1 MKPPIRTEA
10 LVATVIAGVLVL
22 ALAVLSTWASFS
34 LFSGLLGDD
43 DPTPKVAVTRP
54 ADTTTTVYVLQSFYD
69 DLTFVDGVFSS
80 ESEAEKWIEDTH
92 GSFERS
98 EPDTMNVYEAGDFT
112 YLITAYEVDDHG

>member
-54 ADTTTTVYVLQSFYD
+54 ADTTNTVYVLQSFYD

-112 YLITAYEVDDHG
+112 YLITTYEVDDHG

>member
-54 ADTTTTVYVLQSFYD
+54 ADTTNTVYVLQSFYD

-80 ESEAEKWIEDTH
+80 VAEAERWIEDAH
-92 GSFERS
+92 GPFVRS
-98 EPDTMNVYEAGDFT
+98 ANGGIYTYEAGDFT
-112 YLITAYEVDDHG
+112 YLTTAYEVDDHG